1 MKNLIKFRN
10 SNNQI
15 IFLLLIFIWLSNLIS
30 INTGFYS
37 VKNFYYNFE
46 FNTQTLINFINTL
59 RWIAPI
65 ITLPILIKL
74 LKNDLKIDSFSKIII
89 FWTIFQIIYIF
100 FLDRDKKIL
109 EINSPQ
115 IIDNFNLLINYLVTI
130 FLFIYIRREYNEN
143 LNLFFLILIF
153 FICCVSV
160 YFFFNIILSAI
171 ENQKLFFYHN
181 HALNPGKLYFDQ
193 PVPRIT
199 GLSRMLVVIFIV
211 IFFIKDFK
219 VKSNKTRL
227 FLNIILFFIVIFIF
241 LSQTRGSVV
250 GIGIFYLFYLTFVK
264 TKFKKKIFTLFL
276 FLLLPFIITH
286 LLSKIDSQKNSRSS
300 SRISETLIFLNESL
314 INKPSFNNDIITN
327 NNDDDI
333 TINKGLVKKDAYAF
347 SSGRMD
353 IWKTSINLILEN
365 KKILGYGPQGDRY
378 ALSIIAKNF
387 NEAAWQNNASNSLI
401 YSIISTGLVGLV
413 CLLLL
418 YFFILKC
425 LIKTLFNIYYN
436 HTHDYLILSC
446 TTLVMF
452 ILLRSIFE
460 NSFVVFGIDYCLLI
474 PSYFILQSNLEK
486 TKIE

>member
-1 MKNLIKFRN
+1 MKNLIKFKN

-46 FNTQTLINFINTL
+46 FNKLTLINFINTL

-130 FLFIYIRREYNEN
+130 FLFIYIRREYNKN
-143 LNLFFLILIF
+143 LSLFFLILFF

-181 HALNPGKLYFDQ
+181 HALIPGKLYFDQ

-219 VKSNKTRL
+219 VKSYKFRL

-241 LSQTRGSVV
+241 LSQTRGSMV

-264 TKFKKKIFTLFL
+264 TNFKRKIITIFL
-276 FLLLPFIITH
+276 FLLLPFVTTH
-286 LLSKIDSQKNSRSS
+286 LLSKIDSQKNLRSS

-314 INKPSFNNDIITN
+314 INKPSFNNDIN
-327 NNDDDI
+327 NNDD
-333 TINKGLVKKDAYAF
+333 INEGLDKKKDAYAF

-353 IWKTSINLILEN
+353 IWKTSINLVLAN

-413 CLLLL
+413 CLFLL

-436 HTHDYLILSC
+436 HTNDYLILSC

-460 NSFVVFGIDYCLLI
+460 NSFVVFGIDYCLLV

-486 TKIE
+486 SKI